1 MTYQPAPAPAAA
13 PSQRSRRWVHAVP
26 AVMIIAVLAVAAIAG
41 IAAFVEANGDS
52 VTRPAAPFQ
61 AILVGGI

>member
-26 AVMIIAVLAVAAIAG
+26 GVMIIAVLAVAAIAG